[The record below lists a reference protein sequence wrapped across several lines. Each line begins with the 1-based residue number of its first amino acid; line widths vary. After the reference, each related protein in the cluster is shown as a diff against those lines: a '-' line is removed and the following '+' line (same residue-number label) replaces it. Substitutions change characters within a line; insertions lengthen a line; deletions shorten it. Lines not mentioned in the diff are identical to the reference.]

1 MSKLSDLSQH
11 NVLILEVV
19 IFLLIFV
26 ENEQNLNILHDIDYF
41 KMHEN
46 KIVLKLKLLAYHNIT
61 RLSFVIKSYQ

>member
-1 MSKLSDLSQH
+1 MSKLSELSQH